1 MDDQCKL
8 IVYSI
13 QVQGHCN
20 LCSSYIDSSSLI
32 NASSAVGKEQVA
44 YVKHMPRAP
53 RSQCRGNLAAAK
65 PDQKEVISSVT
76 IPSSSPSPSPS
87 PSPFFLFSVLPSII
101 LLLEAS
107 KSELSLKSQTKG
119 TGSSSSV
126 HQGHRSQQDIPFSH
140 TTPAA
145 TLVWS
150 LSIGSVSGPLNTR
163 IQSTPMKQM
172 KQNGSPS

>member
-1 MDDQCKL
+1 MVVAKR
-8 IVYSI
+8 
-13 QVQGHCN
+13 
-20 LCSSYIDSSSLI
+20 
-32 NASSAVGKEQVA
+32 SAA
-44 YVKHMPRAP
+44 YVKHLPRAP

-87 PSPFFLFSVLPSII
+87 PFFFFSVLRSII

-172 KQNGSPS
+172 KQFGSPSRSPSQHSTSI